1 MAWYPIKQGEIA
13 ARLHRRLLG
22 AGLRRLLVA
31 ELCVHP
37 DDSRAGLNGSGL
49 VTVNPPWQLEEDLRL
64 VLPALHASLAAGT
77 AGRTR
82 VERIAGE

>member
-1 MAWYPIKQGEIA
+1 VS
-13 ARLHRRLLG
+13 ARLHRRLID
-22 AGLRRLLVA
+22 AGMRRLLVA

-49 VTVNPPWQLEEDLRL
+49 VILEPPWQLDRDLREA
-64 VLPALHASLAAGT
+64 LPALHRLFSPDG

-82 VERIAGE
+82 VAMIAGE